1 MAAVSC
7 QFTVDL
13 RRPGPSALCEMALPP
28 CMIGSQDEQG
38 FLSRRSIFARVS
50 MSRMT
55 NSLYSVAHN
64 EDFISELP
72 DDILASI
79 LSRTP
84 TYIALRTS
92 ILSKRWKNLY
102 KYVSNV
108 TLSCEDLLRGTHHG
122 PHSQTA
128 VYKLQRYFD
137 NFHYGSSRIRFV
149 SLRCC
154 IKKPCGHQ
162 FEQLIYSLGNLGIE
176 ELHLWLSCNVPS
188 DFAFSC
194 EYISQIPSVTFL
206 VLGSCLL
213 VAGFSEKFSARLDRM
228 LEGVGNGSVSNHKLQ
243 TLELRGVTLLPGS
256 LEFVLSTCL
265 RLRSLYIGKCETP
278 SKLCIGWADTDLQ
291 LKSLVVEYCRGVEEI
306 EIYAANLQTLEFQ
319 GNKMVYIRFD
329 QAPLL
334 QSLYLSI
341 ESENMM
347 AHVFGR
353 LAKDVSSLK
362 SLTFDCKG
370 DFYQESQRLMR
381 MGGIEKFSKLRRL
394 ELNVNCMPK
403 TDLLALTPFLQS
415 CPLLQEF
422 HLNVYDPT
430 YDCGEAK
437 EMEPAMDKL
446 PHRYYHLNLK
456 KVDICGFD
464 GTENE
469 IEFLLYILKS
479 AVILEQ
485 MLISSSAKSYRG
497 YGRWWELKRS
507 WSGET
512 FEVIQS
518 RLQDEAVSS
527 IAQLIFENNVI

>member
-1 MAAVSC
+1 
-7 QFTVDL
+7 
-13 RRPGPSALCEMALPP
+13 
-28 CMIGSQDEQG
+28 
-38 FLSRRSIFARVS
+38 
-50 MSRMT
+50 MS
-55 NSLYSVAHN
+55 NSLHSGAHS

-84 TYIALRTS
+84 TYIAIRTS

-108 TLSCEDLLRGTHHG
+108 SLSCDDLLRDYAS
-122 PHSQTA
+122 SQTT
-128 VYKLQRYFD
+128 VYKLQRYFR
-137 NFHYGSSRIRFV
+137 NFHYGSRIRFV

-154 IKKPCGHQ
+154 IPKRSAHQ

-188 DFAFSC
+188 DFALSC
-194 EYISQIPSVTFL
+194 EYISIIPSVTFL

-213 VAGFSEKFSARLDRM
+213 HANLREKFGMEPRVLRHA
-228 LEGVGNGSVSNHKLQ
+228 LQ
-243 TLELRGVTLLPGS
+243 TMELRGVTVLPGS

-265 RLRSLYIGKCETP
+265 RLRSLYIGQCETP
-278 SKLCIGWADTDLQ
+278 SKLCIGWADTDLE
-291 LKSLVVEYCRGVEEI
+291 LKSLVVEYCRGAEEI
-306 EIYAANLQTLEFQ
+306 EIYATNLQTLEFQ
-319 GNKMVYIRFD
+319 GNKMIYIRFGHT
-329 QAPLL
+329 PLL

-341 ESENMM
+341 ESENIM

-381 MGGIEKFSKLRRL
+381 MGGIEKFSKLGRL

-403 TDLLALTPFLQS
+403 TDLLALPPFLQS

-430 YDCGEAK
+430 YDYGEVK
-437 EMEPAMDKL
+437 EREPIMDKL

-456 KVDICGFD
+456 KVNICGFD

-469 IEFLLYILKS
+469 MKFLLYILKS
-479 AVILEQ
+479 AIILEE
-485 MLISSSAKSYRG
+485 MVISSSAKSYRG

-507 WSGET
+507 WSEET
-512 FEVIQS
+512 SEVIQR